1 MRWKRCR
8 TAIDE
13 NSLLR
18 RKKRSRIRSKFRL
31 PIREPV
37 SRQRLPN
44 IFSNR
49 SSQPSRMEWVWAFLF
64 RGRLSKIMADEFGSN
79 RIPAGV
85 RFSRLPCRPS
95 KPRKKPMPGKTVHV
109 VDDDAAMRDSLRFLL
124 KSAKLDVRTYESADA
139 FLRALPEIKGGCVLT
154 DVRMPG
160 LSGIDLLHR
169 LKKTP
174 IDLPVIVMTGHGDV
188 TLAVEAMKEGAIDFL
203 EKPFDDEVLLKAT
216 RSALDRYEK
225 DAKKGAEKAE
235 ILSRLALLSQRE
247 RQVLEGL
254 IAGQPNKVIAADH
267 QISPRTVEIYRAHV
281 MSKMQADSLSE
292 LVRMALVA
300 GLLEK

>member
-1 MRWKRCR
+1 
-8 TAIDE
+8 
-13 NSLLR
+13 
-18 RKKRSRIRSKFRL
+18 
-31 PIREPV
+31 
-37 SRQRLPN
+37 
-44 IFSNR
+44 
-49 SSQPSRMEWVWAFLF
+49 
-64 RGRLSKIMADEFGSN
+64 
-79 RIPAGV
+79 
-85 RFSRLPCRPS
+85 
-95 KPRKKPMPGKTVHV
+95 MPGKTVHV

-124 KSAKLDVRTYESADA
+124 KSAKLEVRTYESADA

-160 LSGIDLLHR
+160 LSGIELLRR
-169 LKKTP
+169 LKKAP

-216 RSALDRYEK
+216 RTALDRYEK
-225 DAKKGAEKAE
+225 DALKGAEKAE

-281 MSKMQADSLSE
+281 MSKMQANSLSE

-300 GLLEK
+300 GLFEK